1 MYPNAFEMPLNLYRY
16 CYLNEL
22 TITGI
27 YISPY
32 TFPRAVQ
39 IMPRY
44 KLEDFTAGVFDLDD
58 AEEAFRQQLTG
69 KHPKI
74 LIRCNKIDG

>member
-1 MYPNAFEMPLNLYRY
+1 MPLNLYQY
-16 CYLNEL
+16 CYKNEL
-22 TITGI
+22 TISGT

-39 IMPRY
+39 MISKY
-44 KLEDFTAGVFDLDD
+44 QLEDFTQGVFDIDD

-69 KHPKI
+69 KYIKV
-74 LIRCNKIDG
+74 LIRCNRIDGE